1 MTETGKLLIIKM
13 RSVGSM
19 SLPDIGVKIAKS
31 TP

>member
-19 SLPDIGVKIAKS
+19 SPPKIGVKIAK
-31 TP
+31 